1 MDLDYALQRIRSL
14 AISKFDAD
22 VVAALENAVKTG
34 RIRLTAAL
42 VEV

>member
-1 MDLDYALQRIRSL
+1 MNRIRSL
-14 AISKFDAD
+14 AVTKFDAD
-22 VVAALENAVKTG
+22 VVAALDAAVASG